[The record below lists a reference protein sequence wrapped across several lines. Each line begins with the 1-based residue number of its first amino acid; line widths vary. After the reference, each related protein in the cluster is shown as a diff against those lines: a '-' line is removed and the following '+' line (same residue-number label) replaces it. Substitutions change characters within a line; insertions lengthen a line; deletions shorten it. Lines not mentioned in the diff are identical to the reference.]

1 MEGSDSAR
9 SYIKQ
14 RQAPRH
20 REDRTVWIDVGD
32 GSTPQKCILWD
43 ASDAGVR
50 ITIDQPNSVPFEFF
64 LLLSKDGKVRHRC
77 RVRWRSMD
85 QIGACFVP
93 MPARF

>member
-1 MEGSDSAR
+1 METSESAK

-20 REDRTVWIDVGD
+20 RESRTVWIDAGD
-32 GSTPQKCILWD
+32 GSGLRKCALWD

-50 ITIDQPNSVPFEFF
+50 LTVEEPNSVPFEFF
-64 LLLSKDGKVRHRC
+64 LVLSKDGKIRHRC
-77 RVRWRSMD
+77 RVRWRSID

-93 MPARF
+93 MPARY

>member
-1 MEGSDSAR
+1 MDVSDSGN

-20 REDRTVWIDVGD
+20 REERSVWIDAGD
-32 GSTPQKCILWD
+32 GSGLQRCTLWD

-50 ITIDQPNSVPFEFF
+50 LTVDMPSSVPYEFC
-64 LLLSKDGKVRHRC
+64 LVLSKDGKMHRRC
-77 RVRWRSMD
+77 RVRWRSAD

-93 MPARF
+93 MPAQY